1 MSSSSSVHPE
11 SQAGFAKN
19 TELYN
24 QVRSGYPVEALS
36 LLRKAVSNKGPLD
49 VVEIGVGTGIFTR
62 GLLTHPDWATAIGT
76 LRAVE
81 PNEGMRE
88 TFEKHTTDPRVVL
101 ADGTFEATGAESGS
115 TDVIAIATA
124 FHWCLDIPAA
134 LTEFL
139 RILKP
144 NGVLCLIWTGQDSDC
159 TPWLKQ
165 VVSIAEARENAASP
179 NARTEKW
186 RDLFSLPAYTESFS
200 ETLEEQV
207 FRWGIPVKAEDVFN
221 KVLTASRVS
230 ALPEQEKE
238 VVLRDV
244 RAVLDK
250 GEGMVWVDEQQG
262 KFELPQMCRVVISKR
277 K

>member
-1 MSSSSSVHPE
+1 MSSVHPE

-24 QVRSGYPVEALS
+24 QVRSGYPAEALS
-36 LLRKAVSNKGPLD
+36 LLRKAVSKQGPLD

-62 GLLTHPDWATAIGT
+62 GLLAHPDWATVIRT

-88 TFEKHTTDPRVVL
+88 TFQNHTTDPRVVL
-101 ADGTFEATGAESGS
+101 ADGTFEDTGAESGS
-115 TDVIAIATA
+115 ADLIAIATA

-144 NGVLCLIWTGQDSDC
+144 DGVLCLIWTGQESDLDA

-165 VVSIAEARENAASP
+165 VVSIAEARENSASP

-200 ETLEEQV
+200 ETPEEQV
-207 FRWGIPVKAEDVFN
+207 FRWGIPVKVEDVLN

-238 VVLRDV
+238 VVVRDV
-244 RAVLDK
+244 RGVLAK
-250 GEGMVWVDEQQG
+250 GEGMVWVDEQDG